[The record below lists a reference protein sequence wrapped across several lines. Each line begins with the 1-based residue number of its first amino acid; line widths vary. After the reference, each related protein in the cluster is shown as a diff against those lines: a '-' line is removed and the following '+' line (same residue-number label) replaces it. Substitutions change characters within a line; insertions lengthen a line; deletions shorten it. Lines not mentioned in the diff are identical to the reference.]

1 MKSSTRRT
9 TEFDTIVL
17 SLFLLVLDAVKK
29 TPGKLPCALLKSI
42 REQSPQDDIQNRGG
56 TRLSTARRYIAMA
69 VLTPGK
75 VCLESVSK
83 LEKHLSKYEEP
94 VKGAKIIDEAWLQEA
109 TRLCELALGGIK
121 AMKDLVKIND
131 GETEHALFRLGIELF
146 NKTKKIKCEA
156 GVLQVVAKVRF
167 VCAEVLFFS
176 GHDIKEVAKIYFS
189 SGMKFIA
196 CHNNIMAC
204 TCLEEAKIKFDEY
217 KRQKAVAYATVED
230 EVLRSE
236 IQYAQAQVLVN

>member
-56 TRLSTARRYIAMA
+56 TRLSTARRYIAMD

-83 LEKHLSKYEEP
+83 LEKHLSKYE
-94 VKGAKIIDEAWLQEA
+94 
-109 TRLCELALGGIK
+109 
-121 AMKDLVKIND
+121 
-131 GETEHALFRLGIELF
+131 
-146 NKTKKIKCEA
+146 
-156 GVLQVVAKVRF
+156 
-167 VCAEVLFFS
+167 
-176 GHDIKEVAKIYFS
+176 
-189 SGMKFIA
+189 
-196 CHNNIMAC
+196 
-204 TCLEEAKIKFDEY
+204 
-217 KRQKAVAYATVED
+217 
-230 EVLRSE
+230 
-236 IQYAQAQVLVN
+236 